1 MRSRSIEPSHE
12 RAPFSELLGMLQ
24 EIDENFVQRL
34 GRVVLVAQETSG
46 AAKYAVAMSSVRI
59 FDFLGTKSW
68 HRS

>member
-1 MRSRSIEPSHE
+1 
-12 RAPFSELLGMLQ
+12 MLQ

-46 AAKYAVAMSSVRI
+46 AAKHAVAMSSVCI

>member
-1 MRSRSIEPSHE
+1 
-12 RAPFSELLGMLQ
+12 MLQ